1 MLEMYRAILEGL
13 RKYPLA
19 TVCAILLGVVGH
31 LWLNNDSL
39 RNKIEAKDA
48 ENLDNVRKCSE
59 RELAQERKC
68 NSVIDSILRAE
79 LRKTEALNK
88 EMEQII
94 KKVKKK

>member
-1 MLEMYRAILEGL
+1 M

-19 TVCAILLGVVGH
+19 TVCAILIYVVGH
-31 LWLNNDSL
+31 LWINNDAL
-39 RNKIEAKDA
+39 RNRIEAKDA
-48 ENLDNVRKCSE
+48 ENLDTVRKCAE
-59 RELAQERKC
+59 REIAQERKC

>member
-1 MLEMYRAILEGL
+1 MLEIYRAVIEGM

-19 TVCAILLGVVGH
+19 TVCAILIYVVGH
-31 LWLNNDSL
+31 LWINNDSL

-79 LRKTEALNK
+79 LRKTEAMNK

-94 KKVKKK
+94 KKNKKK

>member
-13 RKYPLA
+13 RKYPLS

-31 LWLNNDSL
+31 LWINNDSL

-48 ENLDNVRKCSE
+48 ENLDNVKKCSE

-79 LRKTEALNK
+79 LRKTESMNK

-94 KKVKKK
+94 KKNKKK

>member
-1 MLEMYRAILEGL
+1 MYRAILEGL

-31 LWLNNDSL
+31 LWLNNDAL

-59 RELAQERKC
+59 REIAQERKC
-68 NSVIDSILRAE
+68 AAIVDSILRAE
-79 LRKTEALNK
+79 LRKTEAQRL
-88 EMEQII
+88 ELEQIM
-94 KKVKKK
+94 KKAKRR